1 MRLIEL
7 TAIDGIDDK
16 QGWQGYK
23 QYYVKP
29 IEIKRE
35 NGLALI
41 KSYDPK
47 WRSYNYGWFDISKLP
62 KTSKFSKSPI
72 TSRSI
77 FPYLTLAANLSLNE
91 KDYGYAV
98 EVIGVEPNYRGK
110 GLAPKLYDGA
120 LGDLNLPIISDSKQT
135 PAGSALWVKFFKNP
149 KYKVESIDYSSG
161 EKGKA
166 FLKNGS
172 LTSDLNVP
180 AQNIRFTLNL
190 K

>member
-7 TAIDGIDDK
+7 TTIDSIDDK

-35 NGLALI
+35 NDLALI

-62 KTSKFSKSPI
+62 KTSKFTKSPI
-72 TSRSI
+72 TSRSV
-77 FPYLTLAANLSLNE
+77 FPYVTLAANLSLNE
-91 KDYGYAV
+91 KEYGYTV

-110 GLAPKLYDGA
+110 SLAPKLYGA
-120 LGDLNLPIISDSKQT
+120 ALNDLNMPIISDSKQT
-135 PAGSALWVKFFKNP
+135 LAGSALWVKFFKNP
-149 KYKVESIDYSSG
+149 KYTVKSINVDTGKQGDAVLINNNLESNLSNKDQ
-161 EKGKA
+161 
-166 FLKNGS
+166 
-172 LTSDLNVP
+172 D
-180 AQNIRFTLNL
+180 IRFTLKL